1 MTNRLRFDYS
11 RGLLFLLFLIVSFG
25 EEVMNILKE
34 KDYRV
39 PGFLV
44 SSIRCGIKKKAGAKD
59 LALIYSE
66 VPALAAAVF
75 TKNAVK
81 AAPVIIDMER
91 IKSGKGRAV
100 IINSGNANACTG
112 DDGLKKAREMS
123 KDVAKALKIKEDMVY
138 VSSTGVIGEP
148 LPVDRITSALPELV
162 KGLRANGWKEA
173 EEAIMTTDAFPKML
187 GVQIDI
193 GGKAVTIMGIAKG
206 AGMIHPNM
214 ATMLCYIAT
223 DCAIPPGILDK
234 ALRKAADLS
243 FNSITVDGD
252 TSTNDTV
259 LILANGAAGN
269 KPLTSR
275 SKDMDAFQSA
285 LNYVTAELAKMIV
298 RDGEGATKVV
308 EINVK
313 GATSVTAAKR
323 AANAIG
329 RSNLVKTAFF
339 GMDPNWGR
347 IAAAVGYSGIKVLPE
362 KMAIYFN
369 ALQVVK
375 NGLCVGGDWEKKA
388 REEMKGSEVRVT
400 VDLNLGRGEATVWAS
415 DLTYDY
421 VKINASYR
429 S

>member
-1 MTNRLRFDYS
+1 MK
-11 RGLLFLLFLIVSFG
+11 
-25 EEVMNILKE
+25 ILKE

-39 PGFLV
+39 PGFLL
-44 SSIRCGIKKKAGAKD
+44 SGIRCGIKKKAGAKD

-66 VPALAAAVF
+66 VPASTAAVF
-75 TKNAVK
+75 TKNSVK
-81 AAPVIIDMER
+81 AAPVLIDMER

-100 IINSGNANACTG
+100 IVNSGNANACTG

-123 KDVAKALKIKEDMVY
+123 KSVAKALKIKEDMVY

-148 LPVDRITSALPELV
+148 LPVDRITSAVPALV
-162 KGLRANGWKEA
+162 KGLKANGWKEA
-173 EEAIMTTDAFPKML
+173 EEAIMTTDAFSKIS
-187 GVQIDI
+187 GVRVDI
-193 GGKAVTIMGIAKG
+193 GGKTVTLMGIAKG

-259 LILANGAAGN
+259 LILANGAAKN
-269 KPLTSR
+269 RPLTSR
-275 SKDMDAFQSA
+275 SKEMDKFQNA
-285 LNYVTAELAKMIV
+285 LNYVTRELAKMVV
-298 RDGEGATKVV
+298 RDGEGATKVI
-308 EINVK
+308 EINIT
-313 GATSVTAAKR
+313 GATSVTAAKK

-347 IAAAVGYSGIKVLPE
+347 IAAAVGYSGVRVLPE
-362 KMAIYFN
+362 KMDIYFN
-369 ALQVVK
+369 NVQVVK
-375 NGLCVGGDWEKKA
+375 NGLCAGGDWETRA
-388 REEMKGSEVRVT
+388 REAMKGSEVKVT
-400 VDLNLGRGEATVWAS
+400 VNLNLAKGEATVWAS

>member
-1 MTNRLRFDYS
+1 MK
-11 RGLLFLLFLIVSFG
+11 
-25 EEVMNILKE
+25 ILKE
-34 KDYRV
+34 QDFNV

-44 SSIRCGIKKKAGAKD
+44 SGIRCGIKKKEGAKD

-66 VPALAAAVF
+66 VPASAAAVF
-75 TKNAVK
+75 TTNAMK
-81 AAPVIIDMER
+81 AAPVLLDMER

-112 DDGLKKAREMS
+112 SDGLK
-123 KDVAKALKIKEDMVY
+123 VAKEMARGIAEILKLKEEFVY

-148 LPVDRITSALPELV
+148 LPVDKISAAVPELV
-162 KGLRANGWKEA
+162 KGLKADGWMDAEA
-173 EEAIMTTDAFPKML
+173 AIMTTDAFPKMT
-187 GVQIDI
+187 GVKVDI

-214 ATMLCYIAT
+214 ATMLSYIAS
-223 DCAIPPGILDK
+223 DCAMSPGLLNN
-234 ALRKAADLS
+234 ALRKAVNLS

-259 LILANGAAGN
+259 LAFANGMAGN
-269 KPLTSR
+269 TPLTARSR
-275 SKDMDAFQSA
+275 DMESFQSA
-285 LNYVTAELAKMIV
+285 LNHVTRELAKMIV
-298 RDGEGATKVV
+298 RDGEGATKVI
-308 EINVK
+308 EINVT
-313 GATSVTAAKR
+313 GASSAIEAKKV
-323 AANAIG
+323 ANAIG

-347 IAAAVGYSGIKVLPE
+347 IAAAAGYSGARVEPD
-362 KMAIYFN
+362 KMDIYFN
-369 ALQVVK
+369 DVQVVK

-388 REEMKGSEVRVT
+388 REAMKGNEVNVT
-400 VDLNLGRGEATVWAS
+400 VNLNIGKSEATIWAS
-415 DLTYDY
+415 DLTYEY

>member
-1 MTNRLRFDYS
+1 MK
-11 RGLLFLLFLIVSFG
+11 
-25 EEVMNILKE
+25 ILKE

-39 PGFLV
+39 PGFLLSGV
-44 SSIRCGIKKKAGAKD
+44 RCGIKKKEGAKD

-66 VPALAAAVF
+66 VPASAAAVF
-75 TKNAVK
+75 TKNAVR
-81 AAPVIIDMER
+81 AAPVIIDMEK

-123 KDVAKALKIKEDMVY
+123 KGVAKALKVKEDLVY
-138 VSSTGVIGEP
+138 VSSTGVIGEH
-148 LPVDRITSALPELV
+148 LPVDRIASAVPALV
-162 KGLRANGWKEA
+162 KGLKADGWKEA
-173 EEAIMTTDAFPKML
+173 EDAIMTTDAFPKMS
-187 GVQIDI
+187 GVQVDV
-193 GGKAVTIMGIAKG
+193 GGKTVTVMGIAKG

-234 ALRKAADLS
+234 ALQKAVALS

-269 KPLTSR
+269 RPLTSR
-275 SKDMDAFQSA
+275 SKEMDRLQDA
-285 LNYVTAELAKMIV
+285 LNHVTRELAKMIV
-298 RDGEGATKVV
+298 RDGEGATKVI

-313 GATSVTAAKR
+313 GAASATAAKK
-323 AANAIG
+323 AANVIG

-362 KMAIYFN
+362 KMEIYFN
-369 ALQVVK
+369 DVQVVK
-375 NGLCVGGDWEKKA
+375 KGLCVGGDWEKKA
-388 REEMKGSEVRVT
+388 REAMKGSEVKVT
-400 VDLNLGRGEATVWAS
+400 VNLNLGRGEATIWAS
-415 DLTYDY
+415 DLTYEY

>member
-1 MTNRLRFDYS
+1 
-11 RGLLFLLFLIVSFG
+11 
-25 EEVMNILKE
+25 MNIMKE
-34 KDYRV
+34 KDFRV
-39 PGFLV
+39 PAFLV
-44 SSIRCGIKKKAGAKD
+44 SGIRCGIKKKAGAKD

-66 VPALAAAVF
+66 REASAAAVF

-81 AAPVIIDMER
+81 AAPVLIDMER

-112 DDGLKKAREMS
+112 DDGVKKAKETT
-123 KDVAKALKIKEDMVY
+123 KAVAKALKVKEDMVY

-148 LPVDRITSALPELV
+148 LPVDRITSAVPELI
-162 KGLRANGWKEA
+162 KGLKADNWKEA
-173 EEAIMTTDAFPKML
+173 EEAIMTTDAFPKIV
-187 GVQIDI
+187 GVREEI
-193 GGKAVTIMGIAKG
+193 GGKTVTIMGIAKG

-223 DCAIPPGILDK
+223 DCAVSPGILDK
-234 ALRKAADLS
+234 ALRKAVDLS

-259 LILANGAAGN
+259 LILANGAAEN
-269 KPLTSR
+269 RLLTSR
-275 SKDMDAFQSA
+275 SKEMGKFQDA
-285 LNYVTAELAKMIV
+285 LNYVTRELAKMIV
-298 RDGEGATKVV
+298 RDGEGATKVI

-313 GATSVTAAKR
+313 GATSTTAAKK
-323 AANAIG
+323 AANSIG

-347 IAAAVGYSGIKVLPE
+347 IAAAVGYSGVKMLPE
-362 KMAIYFN
+362 KMDIYFN
-369 ALQVVK
+369 DLQVVR

-388 REEMKGSEVRVT
+388 REAMKGSEVKVT
-400 VDLNLGRGEATVWAS
+400 ANLNLGRGEATVWAS

-421 VKINASYR
+421 VKVNASYR

>member
-1 MTNRLRFDYS
+1 
-11 RGLLFLLFLIVSFG
+11 
-25 EEVMNILKE
+25 MNILKD
-34 KDYRV
+34 KDYKV

-44 SSIRCGIKKKAGAKD
+44 SGIRCGIKKKEGAKD
-59 LALIYSE
+59 LAFIYSE
-66 VPALAAAVF
+66 VPASVAAVF

-81 AAPVIIDMER
+81 AAPVLLDIER
-91 IKSGKGRAV
+91 VKSGKGQAV
-100 IINSGNANACTG
+100 IVNSGNANACTG

-123 KDVAKALKIKEDMVY
+123 RGVAKELMVKEEMVY

-148 LPVDRITSALPELV
+148 LPVDKIINAIPELV
-162 KGLRANGWKEA
+162 KDMREDGWKDAEA
-173 EEAIMTTDAFPKML
+173 AIMTTDAFPKMA
-187 GVQIDI
+187 GVRIDI
-193 GGKAVTIMGIAKG
+193 GGKNVTILGISKG

-214 ATMLCYIAT
+214 ATMLSYIAT
-223 DCAIPPGILDK
+223 DCFISPGLLDK
-234 ALRKAADLS
+234 ALRKAVDAS

-259 LILANGAAGN
+259 LVLANGVAGN

-275 SKDMDAFQSA
+275 SRDMEKFQGA
-285 LNYVTAELAKMIV
+285 LNYVTKELAKMIV
-298 RDGEGATKVV
+298 RDGEGATKVI

-313 GATSVTAAKR
+313 GAAGKSDAKK

-347 IAAAVGYSGIKVLPE
+347 IAAAAGYSGARVIPE
-362 KMAIYFN
+362 RMDIYFN
-369 ALQVVK
+369 DVQVVK
-375 NGLCVGGDWEKKA
+375 NGLCVGGDWEERA
-388 REEMKGSEVRVT
+388 RREMKGSEVRVT
-400 VDLNLGRGEATVWAS
+400 VNLNMGKGDATVWAS
-415 DLTYDY
+415 DLTYEY

>member
-1 MTNRLRFDYS
+1 MK
-11 RGLLFLLFLIVSFG
+11 
-25 EEVMNILKE
+25 ILKE
-34 KDYRV
+34 KEYKV

-44 SSIRCGIKKKAGAKD
+44 SGIRCGIKKKAGAKD

-66 VPALAAAVF
+66 LEASAAAVF

-81 AAPVIIDMER
+81 AAPVLLDMER

-112 DDGLKKAREMS
+112 NDGMKKAKETT
-123 KDVAKALKIKEDMVY
+123 KAVAKALKVKEDMVY

-148 LPVDRITSALPELV
+148 LPVDRITSAVPELA
-162 KGLRANGWKEA
+162 KGLKADNWKGA
-173 EEAIMTTDAFPKML
+173 EDAIMTTDAFPKMV
-187 GVQIDI
+187 GVQEEI

-223 DCAIPPGILDK
+223 DCAISPGLLDK
-234 ALRKAADLS
+234 ALRKAVDLS

-259 LILANGAAGN
+259 LILANGAAEN
-269 KPLTSR
+269 RLLTSR
-275 SKDMDAFQSA
+275 SKEMDKFQDA
-285 LNYVTAELAKMIV
+285 LNYVTRELAKMIV
-298 RDGEGATKVV
+298 RDGEGATKVIEV
-308 EINVK
+308 NVK
-313 GATSVTAAKR
+313 GATSMTAAKK

-347 IAAAVGYSGIKVLPE
+347 IAAAVGYSGVKVLPE
-362 KMAIYFN
+362 KMDIYIN
-369 ALQVVK
+369 DLQVVK

-388 REEMKGSEVRVT
+388 REAMKGSEVKVT
-400 VDLNLGRGEATVWAS
+400 VNLNLGRGEATLWAS